1 MEDKKTGDK
10 SRVETGETN
19 TSSFPFINTSNPH
32 EKATKSVPII
42 PTGQPPEAENKVVK
56 GWWKVLVG
64 QSEDI

>member
-1 MEDKKTGDK
+1 MGDKKTGDK

-56 GWWKVLVG
+56 G
-64 QSEDI
+64 